1 VPQGV
6 RPSGGGGGQD
16 APEGDGHDVRADQ
29 EAAEARHKA
38 RLVALLGARQEQIEK
53 ERALDEAAARAEPH
67 QQAEPRED
75 PELTEPVSEEPPPYR
90 LHPKYFPQLVLD
102 LTGPRMEVSYRG
114 DPERVIAETK
124 HAQARV
130 PTGPRVI
137 DYVEVKEDM
146 LFCQGA
152 SYVTLPVGR
161 VVELVQ
167 PSERDRKD
175 LERFG
180 KEKKPH
186 TVIRWNGLTR
196 TVPSRCLARVPES
209 AWLAQQK
216 KEATT

>member
-1 VPQGV
+1 
-6 RPSGGGGGQD
+6 
-16 APEGDGHDVRADQ
+16 
-29 EAAEARHKA
+29 
-38 RLVALLGARQEQIEK
+38 
-53 ERALDEAAARAEPH
+53 
-67 QQAEPRED
+67 
-75 PELTEPVSEEPPPYR
+75 
-90 LHPKYFPQLVLD
+90 
-102 LTGPRMEVSYRG
+102 M
-114 DPERVIAETK
+114 
-124 HAQARV
+124 
-130 PTGPRVI
+130 
-137 DYVEVKEDM
+137 
-146 LFCQGA
+146 FCQGA